1 MKTILDPRRVRRF
14 LLEHYDAHRR
24 DLPWRESREPYPV
37 WVSEIMLQQTR
48 VETAIPYYDRWMERF
63 PTVEDLAEADEQSV
77 LKAWEGLGYYSRA
90 RNLRRS
96 ALIVRERLGGVIP
109 QDSQG
114 LKTLPGIGEYS
125 ASAMSIAYG
134 EVVPAVDGNARRV
147 LSRLFGL
154 EDPTAASLWKRA
166 AELVDPDR
174 PGDWN
179 QALMELGATVC
190 TPRSPRCTICP
201 LTGECRALAEGTQEL
216 RPASKRR
223 PRVRTVSYAV
233 LVPLNPD
240 GELLMVRRPPDG
252 LLGGLWEFPAVEI
265 GVEDHTPMGGAPCV
279 GNSLYDRCRAR
290 LEDLGVRLA
299 SRTVRFSVLS
309 EVCHAFT
316 HFEAVYRPTLVV
328 VPRLMG
334 GGRDPFGRARVVE
347 RARAVGGARA
357 GGTRMGHAGPG
368 RTPPAPGR
376 SAKNPRSGQRCPCQ
390 SRSGRSSAYALTPPN
405 GSNPAY
411 PLPGG
416 ISCRAFV

>member
-1 MKTILDPRRVRRF
+1 MRPRFLLDPRRVRKL

-63 PTVEDLAEADEQSV
+63 PTVEALADVDEETV

-96 ALIVRERLGGVIP
+96 ALIVRERLGGVLP
-109 QDSQG
+109 QDSQS

-125 ASAMSIAYG
+125 ASAIASIAYG
-134 EVVPAVDGNARRV
+134 EVVPAVDGNVRRV
-147 LSRLFGL
+147 LSRLFDL
-154 EDPTAASLWKRA
+154 EDSTAASLRKRA
-166 AELVDPDR
+166 GELVDPDR

-190 TPRSPRCTICP
+190 TPRSPRCAVCP
-201 LTGECRALAEGTQEL
+201 LKGQCRALAERTQEL

-233 LVPLNPD
+233 LVALNPT

-265 GVEDHTPMGGAPCV
+265 GVEDHTPV
-279 GNSLYDRCRAR
+279 GRPPRVGSSLYDRCGAC

-299 SRTVRFSVLS
+299 SGTVRFSVLQ
-309 EVCHAFT
+309 EIRHAFT
-316 HFEAVYRPTLVV
+316 HFKAVYRPMLVV
-328 VPRLMG
+328 GARSWEAEGIRSDGPAPSDGPEPSEELVPEKHAWVLPDQVEHLPLPVAQRKIL
-334 GGRDPFGRARVVE
+334 DLARGALV
-347 RARAVGGARA
+347 ARAALSV
-357 GGTRMGHAGPG
+357 
-368 RTPPAPGR
+368 PASTG
-376 SAKNPRSGQRCPCQ
+376 
-390 SRSGRSSAYALTPPN
+390 
-405 GSNPAY
+405 
-411 PLPGG
+411 
-416 ISCRAFV
+416 